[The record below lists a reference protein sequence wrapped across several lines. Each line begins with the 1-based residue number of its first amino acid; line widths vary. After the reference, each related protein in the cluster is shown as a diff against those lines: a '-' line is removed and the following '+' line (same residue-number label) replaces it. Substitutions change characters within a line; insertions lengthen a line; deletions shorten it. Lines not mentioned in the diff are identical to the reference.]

1 MTQTTT
7 KNVLILDDTSETLG
21 ELIKK
26 LSAAQINVRVCF
38 SPQHALQELDVAAP
52 NLLIA
57 AGEFPDMNAYHFAEK
72 AFETKHLPSFVILKS
87 AGDSTQLRMTRHP
100 GIIGIYY
107 RPLKV
112 QKLYDRVMKFL
123 K

>member
-1 MTQTTT
+1 MKKT
-7 KNVLILDDTSETLG
+7 VLILDDTSDTLG

-26 LSAAQINVRVCF
+26 LSNAQVNVRVCF
-38 SPQHALQELDVAAP
+38 SPQHALQELEGELP
-52 NLLIA
+52 QLLIA
-57 AGEFPDMNAYHFAEK
+57 AGEFPDMNAYQFAEK
-72 AFETKHLPSFVILKS
+72 AFETKNLPSYVILKS

-112 QKLYDRVMKFL
+112 QKLFDTVMKFL